1 MSIEIPPGARANL
14 VSGESVHRVLK
25 TFSLLNKPEYTIL
38 TDRRILY
45 FNEKILRR
53 YDLSDIPY
61 SRLLEMT
68 AEMGRL
74 RFGSIEFTSEDK
86 KEIKLEHVPKDDI
99 QPFVEDLEIAINNVA
114 VEPIS
119 ISRGKGLL
127 GKRTWEFHKTP
138 EMLFKSRP
146 SRADT
151 LERREFVK
159 DVPEDDPLKKL
170 KMRFVNGEI
179 TEEEYLRMKGILE

>member
-1 MSIEIPPGARANL
+1 MSIEIPPGARVNL

-25 TFSLLNKPEYTIL
+25 TYSLLNKPEYTIL
-38 TDRRILY
+38 TDRHILY
-45 FNEKILRR
+45 FNEKILGR

-68 AEMGRL
+68 AERGRL

-86 KEIKLEHVPKDDI
+86 KEIKIKHVPKDDI
-99 QPFVEDLEIAINNVA
+99 QPFVEALEIAINNVA

-146 SRADT
+146 TRADT

-159 DVPEDDPLKKL
+159 DAPEDDPLKKL

-179 TEEEYLRMKGILE
+179 TEEEYLRMKRILE

>member
-1 MSIEIPPGARANL
+1 MSIEIPPGARVNL
-14 VSGESVHRVLK
+14 VSGESVNRVLK
-25 TFSLLNKPEYTIL
+25 TYSLLNKPEYTIL
-38 TDRRILY
+38 TDRHILY
-45 FNEKILRR
+45 FNEKILGR

-61 SRLLEMT
+61 SRR
-68 AEMGRL
+68 A

-86 KEIKLEHVPKDDI
+86 KEIKIKHVPKDDI
-99 QPFVEDLEIAINNVA
+99 QPFVEALEIAINNVA

-146 SRADT
+146 TRADT

-159 DVPEDDPLKKL
+159 DAPEDDPLKKL

-179 TEEEYLRMKGILE
+179 TEEEYLRMKRILE

>member
-1 MSIEIPPGARANL
+1 MRADG
-14 VSGESVHRVLK
+14 VGERAH
-25 TFSLLNKPEYTIL
+25 
-38 TDRRILY
+38 
-45 FNEKILRR
+45 
-53 YDLSDIPY
+53 
-61 SRLLEMT
+61 
-68 AEMGRL
+68 
-74 RFGSIEFTSEDK
+74 
-86 KEIKLEHVPKDDI
+86 
-99 QPFVEDLEIAINNVA
+99 AINNVA

-179 TEEEYLRMKGILE
+179 TEEEYVRMKGILE